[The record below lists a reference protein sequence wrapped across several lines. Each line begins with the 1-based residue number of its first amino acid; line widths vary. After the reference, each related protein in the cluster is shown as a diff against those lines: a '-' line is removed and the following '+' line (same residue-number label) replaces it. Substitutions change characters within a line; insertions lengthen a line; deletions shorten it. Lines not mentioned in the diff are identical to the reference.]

1 MTSERAAEAASSDR
15 PLGLFEAYGIELEY
29 MIVDA
34 GSLDVAPIADRLIE
48 AESGGVENEI
58 ERAGFA
64 WSNELARHVIEVK
77 TNGPA
82 ASLGDLP
89 DGFAGELRRM
99 NALLEPMGARLL
111 PSAMHPWMD
120 AARDFEIWPHGAR
133 EIYDSFDRIFD
144 CRGHGWANL
153 QSMHLNLPF
162 RDDEEFGRLHASARA
177 LLPLLPA
184 LAASSPYVDG
194 RASGRLDTRLEVYR
208 TNARR
213 VPSVSGAVIPEAV
226 FTRGAYEALLESI
239 YRDLA
244 PLDPDGILRHEWVN
258 ARGCI
263 ARFDRMA
270 IEIRVLDLQ
279 EAPVVDLAIAAVVSH
294 AIQSLCGLGRSGQER
309 LRALETGR
317 LAALLSKTID
327 RAEGALIDDVGVLE
341 ALQLGSRPKRAGE
354 LWATMID
361 RFLAEATPPAATRA
375 ALATLRDRGSL
386 ASRIRR
392 RVESLG
398 GDVDR
403 PDREL
408 LRRVYLELAACLDEG
423 RPFDDRGRGR

>member
-1 MTSERAAEAASSDR
+1 MAAEGPVAAEPGDST
-15 PLGLFEAYGIELEY
+15 LGLFEAYGIELEY

-34 GSLDVAPIADRLIE
+34 RSLEVAPIADRLIE
-48 AESGGVENEI
+48 AESGGIENEI
-58 ERAGFA
+58 ERADYA

-82 ASLGDLP
+82 PSLVDLR

-99 NALLEPMGARLL
+99 NELLAPMGARLM
-111 PSAMHPWMD
+111 STAMHPWMD
-120 AARDFEIWPHGAR
+120 ATRDFEIWPHGAR
-133 EIYDSFDRIFD
+133 EIYETFDRIFD

-162 RDDEEFGRLHASARA
+162 RNDEEFGRLHASTRA

-184 LAASSPYVDG
+184 LAASSPYLEG

-208 TNARR
+208 ANARR

-226 FTRGAYEALLESI
+226 FTRADYEALLESI
-239 YRDLA
+239 YQDLA
-244 PLDPDGILRHEWVN
+244 PLDPQGILRHEWVN

-270 IEIRVLDLQ
+270 LEIRVLDLQ
-279 EAPVVDLAIAAVVSH
+279 EAPVADIAIAAVVSH
-294 AIQSLCGLGRSGQER
+294 AIRSLCGLGPAAQQR

-317 LAALLSKTID
+317 LAGLLSRTID
-327 RAEGALIDDVGVLE
+327 HAEGALIDDVGYLE

-354 LWATMID
+354 LWAALID
-361 RFLAEATPPAATRA
+361 RYLTESEPPPAVCA
-375 ALATLRDRGSL
+375 ALRTIRDRGGL
-386 ASRIRR
+386 ATRIRR
-392 RVESLG
+392 RVAALG
-398 GDVDR
+398 GDVDE
-403 PDREL
+403 PDREV
-408 LRRVYLELAACLDEG
+408 LRSVYLELAEGLDGG
-423 RPFDDRGRGR
+423 RSFDGGD

>member
-1 MTSERAAEAASSDR
+1 MAAEQAADAAPSDST
-15 PLGLFEAYGIELEY
+15 LGLFEAYGIELEY

-34 GSLDVAPIADRLIE
+34 RSLEVAPIADRLIE
-48 AESGGVENEI
+48 RESGGIENEI
-58 ERAGFA
+58 ERADYA

-77 TNGPA
+77 TNGPV
-82 ASLGDLP
+82 ASLVDLP
-89 DGFAGELRRM
+89 GGFAGELRRM
-99 NALLEPMGARLL
+99 NELLAPMGARLL
-111 PSAMHPWMD
+111 STAMHPWMD
-120 AARDFEIWPHGAR
+120 ATRDFEIWPHGSR
-133 EIYDSFDRIFD
+133 QIYDTFDRIFD

-162 RDDEEFGRLHASARA
+162 RNDEEFGRLHASARA

-226 FTRGAYEALLESI
+226 FTRAAYEELLESI
-239 YRDLA
+239 YLDLA
-244 PLDPDGILRHEWVN
+244 PLDPERILRHEWVN

-279 EAPVVDLAIAAVVSH
+279 EAPVADVAIAAVVSH
-294 AIQSLCGLGRSGQER
+294 AIRSLCSLDAAAQER

-317 LAALLSKTID
+317 LAALLSSTIEL
-327 RAEGALIDDVGVLE
+327 AEGALIEDVGYLE
-341 ALQLGSRPKRAGE
+341 ALQLGSRPKRAAE
-354 LWATMID
+354 LWATLID
-361 RFLAEATPPAATRA
+361 RFVTEAGPPPALRA
-375 ALATLRDRGSL
+375 ALRVIRERGSL
-386 ASRIRR
+386 ATRLRR
-392 RVESLG
+392 RVVSLG
-398 GDVDR
+398 GDVGE
-403 PDREL
+403 PDREV
-408 LRRVYLELAACLDEG
+408 LRQVYRELADCLDAG
-423 RPFDDRGRGR
+423 RSFDAGA